1 MVQNITS
8 IRKIMNNRTPQAG
21 DDIVDNDGNHWVV
34 DGIATDSITG
44 VFEGILYINEMGE
57 RTHLKPDEYRRET
70 FFEYLTRPTGFG
82 RTSWPM
88 FALIQAM
95 VIGIV
100 SAGVATIDQAGWVA
114 FIIAAAIEAVLF
126 GVSYRNYTGK
136 TR

>member
-1 MVQNITS
+1 MKDQ
-8 IRKIMNNRTPQAG
+8 PQH
-21 DDIVDNDGNHWVV
+21 DKN
-34 DGIATDSITG
+34 
-44 VFEGILYINEMGE
+44 
-57 RTHLKPDEYRRET
+57 ET
-70 FFEYLTRPTGFG
+70 FLEYLTRPTGFG

>member
-1 MVQNITS
+1 
-8 IRKIMNNRTPQAG
+8 MNNRTPQAG
-21 DDIVDNDGNHWVV
+21 DGIVDNDGNHWVV

-82 RTSWPM
+82 RTPWVA
-88 FALIQAM
+88 FALIQSM
-95 VIGIV
+95 VIAMI

-114 FIIAAAIEAVLF
+114 FIIAAAIEAVLV
-126 GVSYRNYTGK
+126 GMSYRNYTGK